1 MTQNTIQ
8 VIEERLR
15 NIFAKEQITKLDINN
30 TKELLDK
37 WKFLTDYVSDKTP
50 VLISTVD
57 DTLDERPV
65 WQIEKS
71 INDKLKEKRNVRIKS
86 GHYST

>member
-1 MTQNTIQ
+1 MSQHTIQ

-15 NIFAKEQITKLDINN
+15 NIFAKDNITQLDINN
-30 TKELLDK
+30 SKELFHE
-37 WKFLTDYVSDKTP
+37 WKFLTNYVPDRTP

-57 DTLDERPV
+57 DTLDKRPT

-71 INDKLKEKRNVRIKS
+71 IKDKLKEKRNVRIQS
-86 GHYST
+86 GYYSI